1 MIKSLVMGEEMNTN
15 FNRKFLLFAA
25 FGHLLCWLGGDLML
39 YFMPNGALNVDEL
52 FDFEKTVIM
61 LQGANPLQFTI
72 SGIVGTIAMTLC
84 IVGYFQIYLFLKPYA
99 KKSANVTL
107 VGTLLTCIPG
117 AIMHF
122 TCTSMLWHFVKLG
135 STELAHQAMLS
146 FFFENFAT
154 SIMCYIGVFLVTIP
168 LLICVV
174 RGKTSL
180 PKWAWFVNTLP
191 LTILMGIPFAG
202 MGAMNLGSSL
212 MFFGLF
218 FLLGKYKPIEEK

>member
-1 MIKSLVMGEEMNTN
+1 MIKSLVMGEEMNTK

-84 IVGYFQIYLFLKPYA
+84 IVGYCQIYLFLKPYA
-99 KKSANVTL
+99 KKSANIVL

-146 FFFENFAT
+146 FFFEDFAT

-168 LLICVV
+168 LLINVV
-174 RGKTSL
+174 KGKTFL
-180 PKWAWFVNTLP
+180 PKWAWFVNTIP
-191 LTILMGIPFAG
+191 LTIVAGIVFAG
-202 MGAMNLGSSL
+202 MGAMNIASSG
-212 MFFGLF
+212 MFFGLY
-218 FLLGKYKPIEEK
+218 FLSKKYLAEK

>member
-99 KKSANVTL
+99 KK
-107 VGTLLTCIPG
+107 
-117 AIMHF
+117 
-122 TCTSMLWHFVKLG
+122 
-135 STELAHQAMLS
+135 
-146 FFFENFAT
+146 
-154 SIMCYIGVFLVTIP
+154 
-168 LLICVV
+168 V
-174 RGKTSL
+174 R
-180 PKWAWFVNTLP
+180 
-191 LTILMGIPFAG
+191 MQH
-202 MGAMNLGSSL
+202 
-212 MFFGLF
+212 
-218 FLLGKYKPIEEK
+218 